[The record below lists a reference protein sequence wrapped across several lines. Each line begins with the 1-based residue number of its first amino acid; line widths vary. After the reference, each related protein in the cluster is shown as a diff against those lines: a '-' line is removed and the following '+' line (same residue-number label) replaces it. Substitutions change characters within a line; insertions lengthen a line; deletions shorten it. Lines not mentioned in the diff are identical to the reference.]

1 MSDFSTYSMDQLHE
15 MNHTVNTQLKELDDE
30 KKNQQKQLR
39 ILQKSIDDCVAQ
51 SNKLNAE
58 IKRRKDIEDLES
70 FIHTDNISSIT
81 GFATLTPDELLI
93 ITKNMDKTDYR
104 KYGATFPRFYDLER
118 ICKEVIE
125 LKQKYITWTLK
136 GLKRGGQYD
145 TMPPQTF
152 YRYIYKDDNGFY
164 FTIGGLL
171 VDID

>member
-1 MSDFSTYSMDQLHE
+1 
-15 MNHTVNTQLKELDDE
+15 
-30 KKNQQKQLR
+30 
-39 ILQKSIDDCVAQ
+39 
-51 SNKLNAE
+51 
-58 IKRRKDIEDLES
+58 
-70 FIHTDNISSIT
+70 
-81 GFATLTPDELLI
+81 
-93 ITKNMDKTDYR
+93 
-104 KYGATFPRFYDLER
+104 LER

-125 LKQKYITWTLK
+125 LKQKYTTWTLK

>member
-1 MSDFSTYSMDQLHE
+1 MSDFSTYSMEQLHE
-15 MNHTVNTQLKELDDE
+15 MNHTVNTQLKELDAE

-51 SNKLNAE
+51 SKKLNAE
-58 IKRRKDIEDLES
+58 IIRRKDIKDLES
-70 FIHTDNISSIT
+70 IIHTDNISSIT

-104 KYGATFPRFYDLER
+104 NYGATFPRFFDFER

-125 LKQKYITWTLK
+125 LKQKYTTWTLK

-152 YRYIYKDDNGFY
+152 YRYSYKDDNGFY